1 MSSPNAEPHQ
11 LKMRPWLSAD
21 GSRGRRPKTP
31 RKNASPNPSSREKPN
46 LRSTNPNPE
55 PPSTERNHPPSP
67 TQQPTPSPLSS
78 LPTPPSLMLGPPAE
92 HEGMNPLTTTTLV
105 PLSRAITRSTSSHRL
120 RTPSPHSSLL
130 SRLILRARQYA
141 TTGQHATSHGISTP
155 LPEGHL
161 QAHPSTSKFPFY
173 FETGYSLFAK
183 RASRPFPP
191 PFMSL
196 PSGSFSDPLTT
207 HTRSR
212 DRRSFDKNG
221 EMIRGVTNG
230 DDAVLVGEN
239 FIGANDGVGA
249 WATRE
254 KGHAALA
261 TPLPYMKTSIV
272 LT

>member
-1 MSSPNAEPHQ
+1 
-11 LKMRPWLSAD
+11 
-21 GSRGRRPKTP
+21 
-31 RKNASPNPSSREKPN
+31 
-46 LRSTNPNPE
+46 
-55 PPSTERNHPPSP
+55 
-67 TQQPTPSPLSS
+67 
-78 LPTPPSLMLGPPAE
+78 MLGPPLE
-92 HEGMNPLTTTTLV
+92 HEGMNPLTTTPLV
-105 PLSRAITRSTSSHRL
+105 PLSRVITRSVASHRL

-141 TTGQHATSHGISTP
+141 TASQQTTSHGISTP
-155 LPEGHL
+155 LPEGHP
-161 QAHPSTSKFPFY
+161 QAHPSTSKSPFY
-173 FETGYSLFAK
+173 FETGYALFAK

-191 PFMSL
+191 PFLSL

-254 KGHAALA
+254 KGHAALV
-261 TPLPYMKTSIV
+261 PLLPFIRNCCRGRSC
-272 LT
+272 